1 MNIIVEKYGGTS
13 VASIDRI
20 KAVAQRV
27 IQTHDKGNQV
37 VVVVSAMGK
46 TTDRLKRLVNKINS
60 KPGERE
66 LGMLLSTGEIVS
78 SSLLAMAIQSM
89 GKKAI
94 ALNGAQ
100 SGISTD
106 STYANARI
114 KKIDTSRIKNHL
126 LQNEIVVVAGFQGQ
140 TGDEVTVLGRGGSDA
155 SAIALACAL
164 KAKYCHI
171 FSDVK
176 GVFTADPRLIKN
188 SVLLQ
193 GISYEEM
200 IELAASGSQVMMGR
214 AVEIARKYGLK
225 IKVSSSFE
233 NSSGTLITGENEL
246 EQVVI
251 TGIALN
257 KDVAMVDIFGASG
270 GDIDVAKMLGE
281 ITKNR
286 INIILMSSHRNI
298 DNTTNFSMIV
308 KPENVDLIIKL
319 LDKFSTNCKIE
330 KYEINNN
337 VAQISLVGSG
347 IADNYGV
354 AYQIFGTLSKNN
366 IQILLTSTSE
376 IKISAIVLRDQ
387 AVHAVEK
394 LHETFEMNNLE
405 RNLIGG
411 GNGKN

>member
-13 VASIDRI
+13 VESIDRI
-20 KAVAQRV
+20 KAVAQKV
-27 IQTHDKGNQV
+27 IQTHHKGYHV

-46 TTDRLKRLVNKINS
+46 TTDHLEGLVNEINS

-78 SSLLAMAIQSM
+78 SSLLALAIQSM

-106 STYANARI
+106 SSYANARI
-114 KKIDTSRIKNHL
+114 KRIDTSRIKNHL

-155 SAIALACAL
+155 SAIALACTL

-176 GVFTADPRLIKN
+176 GVFTADPRLIN
-188 SVLLQ
+188 NASLLQ

-233 NSSGTLITGENEL
+233 NSSGTVITKENEL
-246 EQVVI
+246 EKVEI
-251 TGIALN
+251 TGVALN
-257 KDVAMVDIFGASG
+257 KDVSMIDIFGATG
-270 GDIDVAKMLGE
+270 GDINVAKILGE
-281 ITKNR
+281 IDENK
-286 INIILMSSHRNI
+286 INIILLSSHRNSN
-298 DNTTNFSMIV
+298 NTTNISIIV
-308 KPENVDLIIKL
+308 SPENVNRITEL
-319 LDKFSTNCKIE
+319 LNRYSTNSKIKSYSVNKE
-330 KYEINNN
+330 
-337 VAQISLVGSG
+337 VAQVSLVGSG
-347 IADNYGV
+347 IANNYGV
-354 AYQIFGTLSKNN
+354 AYQVFETLAINN
-366 IQILLTSTSE
+366 IRILMTSTSE
-376 IKISAIVLRDQ
+376 IKISAIVFRDQ
-387 AVHAVEK
+387 AVQAVEK
-394 LHETFEMNNLE
+394 LHETFEMNNLK
-405 RNLIGG
+405 RGLNGAN
-411 GNGKN
+411 NGKN